1 MFEEQIVE
9 LLKKELKKEFNKEFK
24 EDIKLEI
31 PPKKEMGDFAFPCF
45 NLAKEFKKSPVEVAK
60 QISSKLKPAG
70 MVEKIVPLGPY
81 VNFFLKKGNV
91 AESILKSIHEER
103 DSYGSS
109 KEGKQRVVCIDYSH
123 PNVAKPFGIGHLRST
138 MIGRALY
145 NMFKFHDFKPLG
157 LNHLGDWGTQFG
169 ALIYAHLTWG
179 DRERLKVD
187 AIKYLLE
194 IYVKF
199 NHEKEKTPELQDE
212 AKKWFKKLEDND
224 SEAIKLWARFREM
237 SLEEFQRIYKLL
249 NVDFESYDGEAF
261 FKDKFDDAVDLLK
274 AKVKTEISDG
284 ALIVPLEG
292 FEVPAIIVKS
302 DGTSTYITRDI
313 AAAAYRLKT
322 FKPYKVLYIVGSE
335 QKLHF
340 RMLFKI
346 MDLLGKDASKF
357 EHINFGFYL
366 SPDGTKMATRKGTIV
381 FMEDVLNESIA
392 LAKKTIEEKN
402 PDLPNKEDVA
412 RKVGVGAVI
421 FNDLINDRIHDVVFD
436 WKKMLDFE
444 GDTGPYLMYTFA
456 RASSIVRKAVKE
468 HNLSPGTSVEF
479 SKLSHESEQKLVM
492 LLSKFKETISSSLA
506 QYKPHVLAQYLIE
519 LGRAFNEFYHS
530 CPCLKEEDKELQKAR
545 LLLIDCTRQVI
556 KNGLKLLNI
565 DSPDEM

>member
-1 MFEEQIVE
+1 MFEEQIIE
-9 LLKKELKKEFNKEFK
+9 LLKKELKKELQG
-24 EDIKLEI
+24 DIKLEI

-60 QISSKLKPAG
+60 QICSKLKPSG
-70 MVEKIVPLGPY
+70 MVEKIIPLGPY
-81 VNFFLKKGNV
+81 VNFFLQKGNV

-145 NMFKFHDFKPLG
+145 NMLKFHDFKPLG

-179 DRERLKVD
+179 DRERLKTD

-199 NHEKEKTPELQDE
+199 NQEKEKTPELQE
-212 AKKWFKKLEDND
+212 KAKEWFKKLEDND
-224 SEAIKLWARFREM
+224 SEAIKLWARFREL
-237 SLEEFQRIYKLL
+237 SLEEFQRIYKML

-261 FKDKFDDAVDLLK
+261 FKDRFDDAVDLLK
-274 AKVKTEISDG
+274 TKVKTELSDG

-313 AAAAYRLKT
+313 AAAVYRLKT
-322 FKPYKVLYIVGSE
+322 YKPYKVLYIVGSE

-340 RMLFKI
+340 KMLFKI
-346 MDLLGKDASKF
+346 IDLLGKDSSKF

-366 SPDGTKMATRKGTIV
+366 SPDGSKMATRKGTIV

-392 LAKKTIEEKN
+392 LARKTIEEKN
-402 PDLPNKEDVA
+402 PDLANKEDVA
-412 RKVGVGAVI
+412 KKIGVGSVV

-456 RASSIVRKAVKE
+456 RASSIVRKAIKE
-468 HNLSPGTSVEF
+468 HSLAPGTSVDF
-479 SKLSHESEQKLVM
+479 GKLSHESEQKVVM
-492 LLSKFKETISSSLA
+492 LLSKFKEKISESLA